1 MQPSK
6 LAWILVLDIGQPAS
20 QRTQMSDVKL
30 KNILSYRP
38 LKTRK
43 HLVSIVFPP
52 LVFIFLNMLIDNLL
66 MQFFYIQIR
75 KMRFSVKDIVPI
87 LCFFSAFLWKHFM
100 SLHSTKNLKKYK
112 PPRLFKLGKWNNRHP
127 VY

>member
-1 MQPSK
+1 
-6 LAWILVLDIGQPAS
+6 
-20 QRTQMSDVKL
+20 MSDVKL

-38 LKTRK
+38 LKARK
-43 HLVSIVFPP
+43 HLVSTVFPP

-87 LCFFSAFLWKHFM
+87 L
-100 SLHSTKNLKKYK
+100 
-112 PPRLFKLGKWNNRHP
+112 
-127 VY
+127 